1 MAGIKLIAH
10 ADTPLFT
17 QSYLRD
23 YVRVDDEI
31 DDILIM
37 DMGKAA
43 TNIIASRI
51 GITVSSS
58 PSTWRLAIDR
68 APISEYPYIELLNP
82 PIQSIVSVKYYSK
95 DNTATTVDPGKYYL
109 DDFSTVPKLV
119 FEDYNF
125 PSNLRSVNAIEV
137 EYTAGYMS
145 LDDIPEGIKVA
156 ISEFFAFIYEHKG
169 DDETGIELKLTP
181 AFFDNLRP
189 YEVMR
194 FSASVY
200 D

>member
-10 ADTPLFT
+10 ADTPLFS

-51 GITVSSS
+51 GITVSAS
-58 PSTWRLAIDR
+58 PSTWRLALDQ
-68 APISEYPYIELLNP
+68 APNSENPYIELLNP
-82 PIQSIVSVKYYSK
+82 PIQSIDSVTTYSN
-95 DNTATTVDPGKYYL
+95 DNTQSVVDPSNYYL
-109 DDFSTVPKLV
+109 DDFSMVPKLI
-119 FEDYNF
+119 FENYNF
-125 PSNLRSVNAIEV
+125 PSNLRAVNAVEV

-169 DDETGIELKLTP
+169 DDETGIELRLTP

-194 FSASVY
+194 FNATVY